1 MTRKNILLA
10 MSLAAV
16 MALGACSSDSTQT
29 PTPEPPAPPEPP
41 PPPAADTIT
50 VNGFVT
56 DMPIPNATV
65 VLTVNGQDFT
75 AANPTG
81 ADGSY
86 SVVIET
92 TDTAA
97 LVECVAFDPNGP
109 ARFSALL
116 DSFAGLQAGAG
127 DDGILD
133 DANITN
139 VTTAQQ
145 LLAEALAVDGSIDDL
160 AELQELA
167 EQVDPQELIELAAAI
182 KVVIDSV
189 QGVVL
194 PEEFTDVQ
202 QLAQAIVDGTSTFLA
217 DVEVTNPGIIADTV
231 EEVIN
236 DGFATTPFAA
246 ESMPG
251 VYIGTSGNEVFILME
266 GGSGYFAEDEQF
278 GQLIE
283 GITWSLNV
291 DGALVIVFTET
302 QDTDTVVLLTD
313 ASGVQTVYVT
323 SVEGGVEQESG
334 TFSVVRLGFDPD
346 GFDATSAVGSY
357 RNPNSAEEGESE
369 TEFTVLL
376 AGGSGYDLDVA
387 TGVQD
392 DFFTW
397 TVNADATLD
406 ITDDGVPDLG
416 ETEVSDERE
425 TIWLLEGSTADLRNI
440 LVIERAFESDAI
452 LEIEALPIAYTSEI
466 MVGPNADVANTLLL
480 EGKTYAI
487 TGGLDDFE
495 EVIVTFG
502 AEGVFFEM
510 FQEFSIEFGPEFGE
524 ESAATW
530 FIDENGVVF
539 ITDPATDQDPQE
551 TDLVTVVSG
560 LGQDVMVVSVDED
573 FVGELTLTLVTPFTA
588 NDNLVGTWDILEN
601 GVVTT
606 ETITFN
612 VDGSGA
618 YFDEGL
624 LDDNFNWVIEPS
636 GRLVLTLDDGPN
648 AVAVFTDNIH
658 KLADSTAD
666 NLHVFATYRADGVLE
681 NDSDV
686 PSGPPQVIF
695 EANLVRQAQ

>member
-1 MTRKNILLA
+1 MTRKDILLA
-10 MSLAAV
+10 TLLAAV
-16 MALGACSSDSTQT
+16 MALGACSSSDST
-29 PTPEPPAPPEPP
+29 PAPTPEPP
-41 PPPAADTIT
+41 PPPPPPPVGETIT

-145 LLAEALAVDGSIDDL
+145 LLAEALATDGSIDDL
-160 AELQELA
+160 AELRELA

-217 DVEVTNPGIIADTV
+217 DIEVTNPGIIDETI

-236 DGFATTPFAA
+236 DGFATTPFVA

-251 VYIGTSGNEVFILME
+251 VYISTSGNDITILME
-266 GGSGYFAEDEQF
+266 GGSGYLAEDEQF
-278 GQLIE
+278 GQVVE
-283 GITWSLNV
+283 DITWSLTE
-291 DGALVIVFTET
+291 DGALVLVFTES
-302 QDTDTVVLLTD
+302 QDTDTIVLLTD
-313 ASGVQTVYVT
+313 ASGVQTVYFT
-323 SVEGGVEQESG
+323 SVEGGVEQEPE

-369 TEFTVLL
+369 TEFT
-376 AGGSGYDLDVA
+376 
-387 TGVQD
+387 
-392 DFFTW
+392 FTW
-397 TVNADATLD
+397 AVNADGSLNL
-406 ITDDGVPDLG
+406 TDDGQPDLG

-425 TIWLLEGSTADLRNI
+425 TIWLLEGSTDDVRNLLI
-440 LVIERAFESDAI
+440 IEREFEGDVI

-502 AEGVFFEM
+502 AEGVFSEM
-510 FQEFSIEFGPEFGE
+510 FQEFSDEFGPEFGE

-530 FIDENGVVF
+530 FVDENGVIF

-588 NDNLVGTWDILEN
+588 NDNPVGTWDILEN
-601 GVVTT
+601 GTVTT

-618 YFDEGL
+618 YFDDGL
-624 LDDNFNWVIEPS
+624 LDDNFNWVIEAS

-658 KLADSTAD
+658 RLADSTAD
-666 NLHVFATYRADGVLE
+666 NLHVFATYRADGELE
-681 NDSDV
+681 NDADDLL
-686 PSGPPQVIF
+686 GPPQVIF